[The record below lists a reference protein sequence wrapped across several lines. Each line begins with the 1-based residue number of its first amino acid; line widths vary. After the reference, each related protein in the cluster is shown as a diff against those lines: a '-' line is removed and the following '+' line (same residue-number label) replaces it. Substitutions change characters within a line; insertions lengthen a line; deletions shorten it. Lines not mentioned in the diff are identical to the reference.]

1 MTQYAE
7 RCLLILLVSMSLTLA
22 RTSEARTLDESLLD
36 IESRW
41 AAAAYEIDGRQ
52 QEKALKR
59 LLIDARELH
68 ANHPGEPGAA
78 AWHGVVARTYRDA
91 RGSRGSMRLAKE
103 ARDALLMAESLDPLV
118 LGGLV
123 YANLGA
129 LYSNVSSGFGGFG
142 NKTRGMGY
150 LWKAIIVDPDGIES
164 NYLYAEV
171 LVDEKDYPAARD
183 ALQKANDAPA
193 RPENPEADR
202 IRKIEVATL
211 LAMVEHKL

>member
-1 MTQYAE
+1 MTQYVD
-7 RCLLILLVSMSLTLA
+7 RCILIILVSMSLTVA
-22 RTSEARTLDESLLD
+22 GISEARTLDESLLD
-36 IESRW
+36 IENRW
-41 AAAAYEIDGRQ
+41 AVAAYEIDGRQ

-59 LLIDARELH
+59 LLVDARELH
-68 ANHPGEPGAA
+68 ASYPGEPGAA

-91 RGSRGSMRLAKE
+91 SGSRGSMRLAKE
-103 ARDALLMAESLDPLV
+103 ARDALLMAESLDPQV